1 MGLLGI
7 QKIIIAHLLK
17 SNNGGDRMYKRSID
31 LLKNCGIK
39 FESGL
44 TIEEMLKI
52 EKLYAIKFPK
62 SLRDFLKEELPI
74 SEGFYNWRNF
84 ELNNI
89 EFIKKMIYKPL
100 KDIDD
105 LAEEVYWCEEW
116 GEEPIST
123 EDKAKSVRTRLKNA
137 PILLPFFSHGYIPVI
152 LDDNPPVISVHGIDI
167 IYYGENIEDYLEAEF
182 GRKEQAEI
190 NFQRISPIP
199 FWSEIM

>member
-84 ELNNI
+84 E
-89 EFIKKMIYKPL
+89 
-100 KDIDD
+100 
-105 LAEEVYWCEEW
+105 W
-116 GEEPIST
+116 
-123 EDKAKSVRTRLKNA
+123 
-137 PILLPFFSHGYIPVI
+137 
-152 LDDNPPVISVHGIDI
+152 
-167 IYYGENIEDYLEAEF
+167 
-182 GRKEQAEI
+182 
-190 NFQRISPIP
+190 
-199 FWSEIM
+199 